1 MIHAGFTIENPITE
15 SRVIVLE
22 GDAET
27 NGSGWLL
34 ESHNAPHADPDV
46 PEHLHLT
53 WTETF
58 ELVSGT
64 AFYELDG
71 TRQIANVGDV
81 IIVRPGQRHVHP
93 WNAGE
98 TELVYTQRDV
108 FDPRDPQATQDVLGV
123 FATVA
128 GLAREGKVSKRGT
141 PKNPLQLAAM
151 LKTLNKHGGYDA
163 KLPIQIQQMLT
174 FTLGSFAEKLGYR
187 AVYPRYVQ
195 D

>member
-15 SRVIVLE
+15 SRVIVLR
-22 GDAET
+22 GNDET
-27 NGSGWLL
+27 SGTGWLL
-34 ESHNAPHADPDV
+34 EAHSVPHADPDI

-58 ELVSGT
+58 EIVAGT

-71 TRQIANVGDV
+71 VRKRAEAGDSFV
-81 IIVRPGQRHVHP
+81 VRPRQRHVHP

-98 TELVYTQRDV
+98 TELVYTQLDE
-108 FDPRDPQATQDVLGV
+108 FDPPDPQATQDVLGV

-163 KLPIQIQQMLT
+163 KFPIQMQQMLT